1 MVFKSSTLTFK
12 VINQLLND
20 YLSLYGGWRDRP
32 CALTGF
38 KNIFYLLVKSSTCW
52 QNVSHEH
59 YSHIKMYMVVWE

>member
-12 VINQLLND
+12 VINQPLND

-38 KNIFYLLVKSSTCW
+38 KFFFFYLLVKSNPMLAECKS
-52 QNVSHEH
+52 
-59 YSHIKMYMVVWE
+59 